1 MIKFIANRI
10 GKEVWFIDEF
20 FLGGIELNP
29 KIGILEQ
36 GEIAQKSHKA
46 RCLALGE
53 GRVSHLHSSGFSF
66 VHFAG
71 AENPG
76 KGSPRIHKEVATLGP
91 GTGHKLCDTFVLALP
106 HLFLFYSIDCYI

>member
-1 MIKFIANRI
+1 MIKFIANRSV
-10 GKEVWFIDEF
+10 KEVWFIDEF
-20 FLGGIELNP
+20 FLDGFVVLNP
-29 KIGILEQ
+29 NIGILEQ
-36 GEIAQKSHKA
+36 GEIVQKSHKA

-71 AENPG
+71 AKNPG

-91 GTGHKLCDTFVLALP
+91 GTGHKLCDTFVLTLL
-106 HLFLFYSIDCYI
+106 HLFLF